1 MGCADPPGGGVLL
14 RCVVRAACPS
24 PIVKGSR
31 LYPPT
36 SIGARVRR
44 RWWRQLLRLR
54 LRLRLLRLW
63 LRLLLRRLLLRRW

>member
-1 MGCADPPGGGVLL
+1 M
-14 RCVVRAACPS
+14 
-24 PIVKGSR
+24 KGSR

-44 RWWRQLLRLR
+44 RWWRQLLLPRLRLRLRLRQLLLPRLRLR

-63 LRLLLRRLLLRRW
+63 LRLLLLRLLLRRW